1 MVVRKGGCVVD
12 GVFVNRPAFALLEA
26 TSVFFILAVLFVP
39 MAGGG
44 GDADLLTGV
53 FFLCQVVLHPC
64 CRLILFLIHVCRVDS
79 AAFPVIVPADSVS
92 GFVGCR
98 HRPVAAN
105 EA

>member
-1 MVVRKGGCVVD
+1 MVVSKGGCVVD
-12 GVFVNRPAFALLEA
+12 GVFVNRLAFASLEA

-39 MAGGG
+39 TEGVGGM
-44 GDADLLTGV
+44 LIPV

-64 CRLILFLIHVCRVDS
+64 HMLILFLIHVCRVDS
-79 AAFPVIVPADSVS
+79 AAFPVVAPADCVW

-98 HRPVAAN
+98 NRPVVAN